1 MQQPRLFSTLLTV
14 GLLGSF
20 VLGLS
25 FPEVWASVQRRQLA
39 QGGLPE
45 TYAPNRLP
53 DGGHGNLEP
62 LSAYYRTLGY
72 LKDKYY
78 GELDSD
84 AQLTYTAIR
93 GVLRPLDDPYT
104 RFLDPEMYQEM
115 REKNEGQFVGIGAQL
130 EPDLTKDGYVR
141 IHKPLKGTPA
151 AAAGLKPFDVILKV
165 DGASTQAKPGEDPQ
179 RHVDKVV
186 KQIRGKPDTPVR
198 LTIRRHSAAKP
209 FDVRIVRE
217 PVQFETVDSQMLEG
231 KVGLIWLAEFNELS
245 DAKIDRALTQLEQQ
259 GMRALILDLRGN
271 PGGTLDAAQEVASR
285 FLPRG
290 EKVVIIVEKGG
301 DPEIRKVLESKH
313 NHTYNRPGHTLPLVV
328 LVNRTSASA
337 SEIVSGAIKD
347 YHTGV
352 IMGTQTY
359 GKGLV
364 QTVVPLRGGS
374 AIAITTAKYLTP
386 RGNDINRTKDKRG
399 GITPDIVVEATEDD
413 WVHQND
419 VQLKKALELLHEKIG
434 YKHPPTAANQV
445 TRRR

>member
-20 VLGLS
+20 VLGIR
-25 FPEVWASVQRRQLA
+25 FPEVWAGVQRQQLA

-45 TYAPNRLP
+45 SYAPNRVSA
-53 DGGHGNLEP
+53 GGQGNLEP

-72 LKDKYY
+72 LKDHYN

-84 AQLTYTAIR
+84 AKLTYGAIR
-93 GVLRPLDDPYT
+93 GLLRPLDDPYT
-104 RFLDPEMYQEM
+104 RFLDPEMYQDM
-115 REKNEGQFVGIGAQL
+115 RERNQGEFVGIGAQL
-130 EPDLTKDGYVR
+130 EPDLTKDGFVR

-151 AAAGLKPFDVILKV
+151 AAAGLRPYDVILKV
-165 DGASTQAKPGEDPQ
+165 DGISTQSKSLEDPQ
-179 RHVDKVV
+179 KHVDKVV
-186 KQIRGKPDTPVR
+186 KLIRGKPDTPVR
-198 LTIRRHSAAKP
+198 LTIRRRAVAKP
-209 FDVRIVRE
+209 IEVRIVRE
-217 PVQFETVDSQMLEG
+217 PVEFEIVESKMLEG
-231 KVGLIWLAEFNELS
+231 KVGLIWMAEFNELS
-245 DAKIDRALTQLEQQ
+245 DTKIDRALTQLEQQ
-259 GMRALILDLRGN
+259 GMKALILDLRGN

-290 EKVVIIVEKGG
+290 QKVVIIVERGG
-301 DPEIRKVLESKH
+301 DPEIRKVLDSKH
-313 NHTYNRPGHTLPLVV
+313 NHQFNRPGHQIPLVV

-347 YHTGV
+347 LHAGI

-386 RGNDINRTKDKRG
+386 NGNDINKGKDRRG
-399 GITPDIVVEATEDD
+399 GIAPDVLVEATEDD
-413 WVHQND
+413 WVKQND
-419 VQLKKALELLHEKIG
+419 VQLKRALELLQEKIG
-434 YKHPPTAANQV
+434 YKKPAAGASQV
-445 TRRR
+445 TRRK